1 MSEHDARPEGW
12 WSPPSRPWSPPPPAE
27 ANGLSEPPVQAPP
40 VPAGQNAAAPLF
52 AGHQPWTPQPPAGPF
67 LAPPADTGFEGQRQA
82 PPGWGVPPRDDGP
95 SQGQRRGVVGTLGAI
110 GLFLAKYGFVLLKFG
125 KLAPTAISMIIAVGV
140 YTLFYGWKFAVG
152 IVVLI
157 FIHEMGHVV
166 LGRFLGIPVSLPI
179 FLGPFGAVTTFKR
192 PLTDLREEA
201 ITAIGGPVLGTL
213 AALGC
218 ALLGASTTGYF
229 HGLLFALAYIGF
241 AINLFNLLP
250 INPLDG
256 GRVANAVSVWANIV
270 GLGIAGV
277 LLLITLATGA
287 TNPFLI
293 VILLIGSFSTYKRFK
308 ARRRG
313 EGPPMLP
320 GATRLTIGVAYVAML
335 AVTSIGMGLTH
346 ALR

>member
-1 MSEHDARPEGW
+1 M
-12 WSPPSRPWSPPPPAE
+12 
-27 ANGLSEPPVQAPP
+27 
-40 VPAGQNAAAPLF
+40 PAGQSAAAPLF
-52 AGHQPWTPQPPAGPF
+52 PGHRPWSPQPVPGGPAPGGWDRPQTGPFPTPGGAETDGLGQAPAGHDQPRREA
-67 LAPPADTGFEGQRQA
+67 
-82 PPGWGVPPRDDGP
+82 GP
-95 SQGQRRGVVGTLGAI
+95 SQGQRRGLVGTLGAV
-110 GLFLAKYGFVLLKFG
+110 GLFLAKYGLILLKFG

-157 FIHEMGHVV
+157 FIHEMGHVA
-166 LGRFLGIPVSLPI
+166 LGAFLGIPVSLPI

-192 PLTDLREEA
+192 PLTNLREEA

-229 HGLLFALAYIGF
+229 HGLLFAIAYIGF

-256 GRVANAVSVWANIV
+256 GRVANAVSVWANVV
-270 GLGIAGV
+270 GLAIAAA

-287 TNPFLI
+287 ANPFLI
-293 VILLIGSFSTYKRFK
+293 VILLIGGLSTYKRFR

-313 EGPPMLP
+313 EGPPVLP
-320 GATRLTIGVAYVAML
+320 GATRLTIGLAYVAML
-335 AVTSIGMGLTH
+335 GVTSVGMGITH

>member
-1 MSEHDARPEGW
+1 MSEHDERPEGW
-12 WSPPSRPWSPPPPAE
+12 WSPPSRPWSP
-27 ANGLSEPPVQAPP
+27 APP
-40 VPAGQNAAAPLF
+40 VEGSPAGSS
-52 AGHQPWTPQPPAGPF
+52 PWTPQPPVAPVPAVVPVSAGGDGDQSG
-67 LAPPADTGFEGQRQA
+67 PAWAD
-82 PPGWGVPPRDDGP
+82 PRHQPGP
-95 SQGQRRGVVGTLGAI
+95 SPRQRRGLLGTLGAV
-110 GLFLAKYGFVLLKFG
+110 GVFLAKYGFILLKFG
-125 KLAPTAISMIIAVGV
+125 KLAPTAISMVIAVGV

-166 LGRFLGIPVSLPI
+166 LGRFLGIPVSLPV

-229 HGLLFALAYIGF
+229 HGLLYALAYIGF

-256 GRVANAVSVWANIV
+256 GRVANAVSVWANLV
-270 GLGIAGV
+270 GLAIAGA
-277 LLLITLATGA
+277 LLLFTLATGA

-293 VILLIGSFSTYKRFK
+293 VILLIGGFSTAKRFR

-313 EGPPMLP
+313 EGPPVLP
-320 GATRLTIGVAYVAML
+320 GSTRLVIGVAYVAML
-335 AVTSIGMGLTH
+335 AITSVGMGLTH